1 MANKMLLDDTRSLRR
16 EQREALIARKRER
29 REARAFKREHQTIEL
44 ETLALQTIDIAPSR
58 PPVDDPTPV
67 AETAPQPARSPVT
80 APWIEG
86 STGRRDSSEAAR
98 LSWSRVTG
106 APLWKMPHEA
116 ERGRR
121 FDSR

>member
-1 MANKMLLDDTRSLRR
+1 MANKMQLDDTRALRR
-16 EQREALIARKRER
+16 EQREARIARKRER

-80 APWIEG
+80 AP
-86 STGRRDSSEAAR
+86 SEPGV
-98 LSWSRVTG
+98 S
-106 APLWKMPHEA
+106 H
-116 ERGRR
+116 
-121 FDSR
+121 